1 MAHCCLSL
9 DLSRAKAPLHFLAG
23 VGTTR
28 AANSSSFEDA
38 FLQGK
43 TLRQGATEVNISGC
57 NCDCR
62 AASCSPYHG
71 VCVGHLQELRA
82 ALGVPKGADP
92 QAVGRVELLH
102 QEVAAHLD
110 DLGELQKACSSQQ
123 TLYSVLL

>member
-1 MAHCCLSL
+1 MRLALCCLSL
-9 DLSRAKAPLHFLAG
+9 DMSRVKALLHFFG
-23 VGTTR
+23 RNRHHCKFKFT
-28 AANSSSFEDA
+28 EDA

-43 TLRQGATEVNISGC
+43 AAKWGTAEVNISGC

-62 AASCSPYHG
+62 DASCSPYHG

-82 ALGVPKGADP
+82 ALGIPKGADP

-102 QEVAAHLD
+102 EEVAAHLN

-123 TLYSVLL
+123 TLYSVFL